1 MSTELNGT
9 WIHRSYH
16 NNQTDPGTGSVLL
29 ATPWAP
35 EGVFEVTTANDGSI
49 SGELAF
55 DVGRV
60 IKLGVTGQMHPA
72 IPAQGDRPALLPSV
86 ELTAVVGPT
95 EYRLRGWMIPD
106 SNAIAGT
113 VIAVSNDLAQAPDG
127 TFGSWILV
135 QVS

>member
-16 NNQTDPGTGSVLL
+16 NNQTDPASGSVVL

-35 EGVFEVTTANDGSI
+35 EGVFEVTTADDGSI
-49 SGELAF
+49 TGELTF
-55 DVGRV
+55 NVGRT
-60 IKLGVTGQMHPA
+60 IKLSVTGQTHPST
-72 IPAQGDRPALLPSV
+72 PAQGGRPALLPSV

-95 EYRLRGWMIPD
+95 EYRLRGWIIPD

-113 VIAVSNDLAQAPDG
+113 VMAVSKDLAQAPDG
-127 TFGSWILV
+127 TLGSWILV
-135 QVS
+135 QAS